1 MRVRGFYR
9 CRHVRLLHIRM
20 ELEDRAACLRQ
31 GTFANPTCVCFTY
44 NSFPIMGLFTKRSD
58 DVTFSSF
65 DFLDKHHILYS
76 NSMQDSIYVYDL
88 RQHNADGQQQ
98 KEQET
103 EVDTKTVRFQLALP
117 PIDRTRSSR
126 YIQHRR
132 NALPTR
138 IESLHYGDAR
148 AGDSSGGGGGAPPF
162 HADPSERLIVVRI
175 VTSPV
180 ERGERQFELHI
191 PARALL
197 DHCAAAT
204 AAPRPRREGCKDRD
218 DHTSG
223 DEGKDAEEM
232 LPWSAWRDAVRTTP
246 ERIVPYTI
254 QARMVAYGMRVVS
267 HPPDWE
273 EGVLHVDSYLPRARR
288 REGVNADADADVVE
302 ENTRGGMGKDGMRQ
316 AIRLPGDAESKAG
329 LVSVLCEDALLC
341 YKVSGRL
348 RFVMPFSSFA

>member
-1 MRVRGFYR
+1 
-9 CRHVRLLHIRM
+9 
-20 ELEDRAACLRQ
+20 
-31 GTFANPTCVCFTY
+31 
-44 NSFPIMGLFTKRSD
+44 
-58 DVTFSSF
+58 
-65 DFLDKHHILYS
+65 
-76 NSMQDSIYVYDL
+76 MQDSIYVYAL
-88 RQHNADGQQQ
+88 RQHNADDQQQQ

-138 IESLHYGDAR
+138 TESLHYGDAR
-148 AGDSSGGGGGAPPF
+148 AGDSSSGGGGAPPF
-162 HADPSERLIVVRI
+162 HADPRERLIVVRI

-180 ERGERQFELHI
+180 ERGEEQFELHI

-204 AAPRPRREGCKDRD
+204 AAPRPQREGCKDCD

-223 DEGKDAEEM
+223 DEGKDVEEM
-232 LPWSAWRDAVRTTP
+232 LPWSAWREVRATP

-288 REGVNADADADVVE
+288 REGVHGDADADVVE
-302 ENTRGGMGKDGMRQ
+302 ENARGGRGKDGMRQ